1 MTETLTMRRILMIA
15 GLAVTAGLSAAPA
28 ADARDACQQRNHD
41 RKVTGTVIG
50 AVGGALVGNAVS
62 RDSGGTLIGGLAG
75 AAIGNNVAR
84 VKCNSGYSYRA
95 RHHRVARNR
104 TSYRPAQYAA
114 APACRYEDRAFYD
127 ENARLVRHSVR
138 ICR

>member
-1 MTETLTMRRILMIA
+1 MRQILMIA
-15 GLAVTAGLSAAPA
+15 GLAIAAGLSAPPS

-41 RKVTGTVIG
+41 RKVTGTVVG

-62 RDSGGTLIGGLAG
+62 RDSGGTIIGGLAG

-84 VKCNSGYSYRA
+84 IRCNDGARYA
-95 RHHRVARNR
+95 PRHHRVSRNR

-114 APACRYEDRAFYD
+114 TPVCRYEDQAFYD

-138 ICR
+138 VCR